1 MPGDSELRAWMHG
14 EGSELPAA
22 SSRHARLDAAAIIR
36 RTKRRR
42 LPRQIGAGGV
52 MTLAVAGIS
61 VASITGLKAL
71 GPNIFGASTSAERS
85 AGDSGAKAP
94 PEVSAPQDSPAVRD
108 GVSPD
113 RVNRCGS
120 ILAAVPQNRF
130 GLVLAAH
137 FPADAPATGAPVTG
151 SVTLTN
157 TSARTIS
164 GTSTSRPTVTISR
177 DGVVV
182 WHSNGVQPAGTAV
195 TLAPGQSL
203 QYPATFTPV
212 ACTASDDRDAAF
224 PAGLPALAPGQ
235 YAISVL
241 LAIDVSGP
249 TALVGTEPVVI
260 TLR

>member
-14 EGSELPAA
+14 EGSDLPA
-22 SSRHARLDAAAIIR
+22 SSRHTRLDAAAIIR

-71 GPNIFGASTSAERS
+71 GPNVFGTSTSAERS
-85 AGDSGAKAP
+85 AGDNSAEVP
-94 PEVSAPQDSPAVRD
+94 PELSAPQDTPAVRD

-113 RVNRCGS
+113 RANLCGS
-120 ILAAVPQNRF
+120 TLAAVPQNRF
-130 GLVLAAH
+130 GLTLTQH
-137 FPADAPATGAPVTG
+137 FPAEAPATGAPVTG

-164 GTSTSRPTVTISR
+164 GTSTSRPSVTISQDTR
-177 DGVVV
+177 VV

-212 ACTASDDRDAAF
+212 ACTAADDRAGAF
-224 PAGLPALAPGQ
+224 PPGLPALAPGQ
-235 YAISVL
+235 YHVSVL
-241 LAIDVSGP
+241 LAIDVSGDG
-249 TALVGTEPVVI
+249 ALVGTEPVVI